1 MVRVIINSYTC
12 CPNMG
17 SEPGM
22 GWNWIINLAKYCEVY
37 VISEGEFRPQIEAWM
52 AEQDARTTEA
62 LKIDA
67 VESSGWYSLRNEEW
81 QGKVCFY
88 WNAVSPNVR
97 RMCWNQGDWRF
108 YHYYE
113 KWQRKTADIARRIVS
128 TDKIDILH
136 QLNMIGF
143 REPGYLWRVSKETSI
158 PFVWGPVD
166 AKGSFPMAY
175 TEGAPIKNIL
185 FLRIKNL
192 ITNFQLHYGCRV
204 HKAAQQASIILG
216 ANSNSVRNVNASFN
230 KDCVLMNET
239 GCSILMPRE
248 KNETKNDIL
257 LSEENKCKT
266 YEESFH
272 KLSLLWVGKFDF
284 RKQLSLAIRVIE
296 KIKNLNV
303 CLHIVGDGDVFSLK
317 KQIANL
323 EIEDKII
330 LHGLISHSA
339 VQNIMQK
346 TDALFFT
353 SVAEGTPHVVLEA
366 VANGLPIVCFD
377 TCGQGD
383 VVTEDI
389 GIKIPLSTPSQSIK
403 EFAEQIE
410 FLYNHPEA
418 LQRMSDNCNRRAE
431 QLSWDNK
438 VKQLVKLY
446 ESVI

>member
-1 MVRVIINSYTC
+1 MLRIIVNSYTC

-62 LKIDA
+62 MKIDA
-67 VESSGWYSLRNEEW
+67 VESSGWYSLNKYDC
-81 QGKVCFY
+81 QGRLCFY
-88 WNAVSPNVR
+88 WNPVSPEVR
-97 RMCWNQGDWRF
+97 KMCWNQGDWRF
-108 YHYYE
+108 YRYYE

-128 TDKIDILH
+128 IDKIDILH

-143 REPGYLWRVSKETSI
+143 REPGYLWQVSKETDI

-192 ITNFQLHYGCRV
+192 ITEFQLRYEGRV
-204 HKAAQQASIILG
+204 HKAVKQASLILG
-216 ANSNSVRNVNASFN
+216 ANSNSVRNFNAYFN

-239 GCSILMPRE
+239 GCNIHLLCENS
-248 KNETKNDIL
+248 ETNKDIRHI
-257 LSEENKCKT
+257 EETESKT
-266 YEESFH
+266 YEESCH
-272 KLSLLWVGKFDF
+272 ELSLLWVGKFDF

-296 KIKNLNV
+296 KIKHLNV
-303 CLHIVGDGDVFSLK
+303 SLHIVGDGDVLSLK
-317 KQIANL
+317 KQIANF

-330 LHGLISHSA
+330 LHGLMSHSK

-346 TDALFFT
+346 SDALFFT

-383 VVTEDI
+383 VVSEDI
-389 GIKIPLSTPSQSIK
+389 GIKIPLSIPSQSIK
-403 EFAEQIE
+403 DFAEKIE
-410 FLYNHPEA
+410 FLYNHPEE
-418 LQRMSDNCNRRAE
+418 LQRMSENCKKRAE
-431 QLSWDNK
+431 ELSWDNK
-438 VKQLVKLY
+438 AKQLVKLY